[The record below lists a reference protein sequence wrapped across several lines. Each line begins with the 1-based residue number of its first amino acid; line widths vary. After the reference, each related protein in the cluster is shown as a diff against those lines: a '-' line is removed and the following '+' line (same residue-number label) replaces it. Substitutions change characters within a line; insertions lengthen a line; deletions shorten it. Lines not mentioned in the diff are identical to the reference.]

1 MPPKGPSTDNV
12 VSNQVRDSAEVTSP
26 QSHNDLE
33 IIEEIRSPNE
43 ALVNNALVQNPLL
56 EGAAT
61 EQSAAPAENDAKSI
75 DVSHLVWLRQ
85 TNGTAFP
92 KLLEQAKGSRDFT
105 RKILSAV
112 KTATLR
118 ELEVLDNTAKPH
130 LSWTTLYKEG
140 RSADTIRQRI
150 KDMDAT
156 IAGDDGS
163 EQVTFN
169 VLDVT
174 RDALNNLKKE
184 IATYADGAEE
194 NEQFLINKLD
204 SSIDDV
210 LDAIG
215 RTAYDRPTRDRALTS
230 SVAIISSA
238 ALVAVPLLFIYYSV
252 PAAWYFLA
260 SFIAPTARTLVQLYS
275 YGMNGG
281 TSGTQYWNLT
291 HERLLTWAMPS
302 ILFAKPV
309 FDAARA
315 SDNPDNDGLRTA
327 AEKSH
332 EDTSH
337 AAFTIAMGALQFGI
351 LFLSNESLRNT
362 TIGMGK
368 RVLGVGRQAQDLQIE
383 LARRDREGGS
393 ETVTDAYKLA
403 NDLVRLLQDFGSEL
417 NKSGHSP
424 NSENAIFAELDRMV
438 GQMRQVAEK
447 ALVDLPVSVAVASP
461 SEDNSGKKSAFATYT
476 ALNLL
481 LGGISVASVSKTP
494 ALVPD
499 YVAYY
504 GFVQWLLTQQTFFD
518 KASPAT
524 ELHRLFGSYLGGTV
538 LGTPIALANLLSI
551 FLSPSHIGLFDVAR
565 EDGYTSKNA
574 MDPMIKRPAPSHL
587 EPNDN
592 WHHGSGLAQ
601 FMGATALNLM
611 TTLMMSGEI
620 GRWIADLASSR
631 AKSAATTDVEAAY
644 VDEIQR
650 AAADLARQRRATDQ
664 VGIASIEEV
673 PNEQQIGVR

>member
-1 MPPKGPSTDNV
+1 MPPKGHSTDNAVANQGRKSTEV
-12 VSNQVRDSAEVTSP
+12 VGP
-26 QSHNDLE
+26 QSRDDLE
-33 IIEEIRSPNE
+33 IIEEARSPNE
-43 ALVNNALVQNPLL
+43 ALLKNLPVQAPLL

-61 EQSAAPAENDAKSI
+61 EESHTPPEKDAKNI

-85 TNGTAFP
+85 TNGAAFP
-92 KLLEQAKGSRDFT
+92 KLLEQAKGSPDFT

-118 ELEVLDNTAKPH
+118 ELDVLNNTPKPH

-174 RDALNNLKKE
+174 RDALINLKEE
-184 IATYADGAEE
+184 IAAYAGGAEE

-204 SSIDDV
+204 SSIENV

-215 RTAYDRPTRDRALTS
+215 RTAYDRPARDRVLTS
-230 SVAIISSA
+230 GVAIISSA
-238 ALVAVPLLFIYYSV
+238 ALVAVPMLFIYYSV

-315 SDNPDNDGLRTA
+315 SDNPDDPGLRAA

-332 EDTSH
+332 KDT
-337 AAFTIAMGALQFGI
+337 AEVAFTIAMGALQFGI
-351 LFLSNESLRNT
+351 LFLSNESLRNST
-362 TIGMGK
+362 TGMAK
-368 RVLGVGRQAQDLQIE
+368 RVLGVGQQAQDLQIE
-383 LARRDREGGS
+383 LARRDGENGS
-393 ETVTDAYKLA
+393 QTVTDAYELA
-403 NDLVRLLQDFGSEL
+403 NDLVRILQDFGADL
-417 NKSGHSP
+417 NKGGHSP

-447 ALVDLPVSVAVASP
+447 ALVDLPVSAAVAPP
-461 SEDNSGKKSAFATYT
+461 SKDTSSKKSAFATYT

-504 GFVQWLLTQQTFFD
+504 GFVEWLLTQQTFFNE
-518 KASPAT
+518 ASPAT
-524 ELHRLFGSYLGGTV
+524 ELDRLFGSYLGGTV

-551 FLSPSHIGLFDVAR
+551 FLSPSRIGLFDVAQ

-574 MDPMIKRPAPSHL
+574 MDPMIKRPAPSRL
-587 EPNDN
+587 EPNDS
-592 WHHGSGLAQ
+592 WHYGNGLGQ
-601 FMGATALNLM
+601 FIGATAFNLV

-620 GRWIADLASSR
+620 GRWIADFASSR
-631 AKSAATTDVEAAY
+631 AKNAATTDVEAAY
-644 VDEIQR
+644 VDDIYRE
-650 AAADLARQRRATDQ
+650 AAKLARQRQTADQ
-664 VGIASIEEV
+664 AGIASIEEV
-673 PNEQQIGVR
+673 PDKLKTA